1 VLAEQTT
8 RTASDVTDV
17 VSHSTHCFGCKL
29 QKDVL
34 EVDLR
39 ATFGALE
46 EPHPCVDEGFWDNRL
61 DEALK
66 ARSTEEA

>member
-1 VLAEQTT
+1 MLAKQI
-8 RTASDVTDV
+8 RRVASDVTDV
-17 VSHSTHCFGCKL
+17 VSHSTHCFRCKL

-39 ATFGALE
+39 AIFSALN

-66 ARSTEEA
+66 ARSAEEA

>member
-1 VLAEQTT
+1 MLAEQT
-8 RTASDVTDV
+8 RRAASDVTDV
-17 VSHSTHCFGCKL
+17 VSHSTHRFSREL

-46 EPHPCVDEGFWDNRL
+46 EPRPCVDEGFRYNRL
-61 DEALK
+61 DETLK
-66 ARSTEEA
+66 ACSTKEA

>member
-1 VLAEQTT
+1 
-8 RTASDVTDV
+8 
-17 VSHSTHCFGCKL
+17 
-29 QKDVL
+29 L

-39 ATFGALE
+39 ATFSALE